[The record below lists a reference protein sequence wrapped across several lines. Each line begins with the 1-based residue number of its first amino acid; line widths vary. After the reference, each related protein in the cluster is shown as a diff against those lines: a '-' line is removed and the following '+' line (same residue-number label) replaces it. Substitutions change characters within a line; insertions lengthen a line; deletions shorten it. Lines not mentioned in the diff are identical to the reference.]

1 VSLTTRAPAAD
12 RLEDPVPAA
21 IAVLTEEAL
30 GDDDARRILAL
41 HADDNPRYH
50 VIVPSD
56 TDRSLLADVL
66 DHLSLLELKEA
77 LEAARGHD
85 DVTPAEA
92 AAALEQSLAALRSYG
107 AEAEGEVVEGD
118 PVAAL
123 MRVTGGE
130 AGVWEAV
137 VVTRPHAV
145 EDTFHRDWAS
155 KARELLGVPVLH
167 VYAGSS
173 FLG

>member
-1 VSLTTRAPAAD
+1 MPD
-12 RLEDPVPAA
+12 A

-41 HADDNPRYH
+41 HADDSPRYH
-50 VIVPSD
+50 VIVPAD
-56 TDRSLLADVL
+56 TERNMLADVL
-66 DHLSLLELKEA
+66 DHLSLLQLKEA
-77 LEAARGHD
+77 LEAVRGRD
-85 DVTPAEA
+85 ETTPKA
-92 AAALEQSLAALRSYG
+92 ASAMLEESLVRLRSYE
-107 AEAEGEVVEGD
+107 AEADGEVAEGD

-123 MRVTGGE
+123 MRVTGGD
-130 AGVWEAV
+130 GTTWEVV

>member
-1 VSLTTRAPAAD
+1 
-12 RLEDPVPAA
+12 VPDA

-50 VIVPSD
+50 VIVPAD
-56 TDRSLLADVL
+56 TERNMLADVL
-66 DHLSLLELKEA
+66 DHLSLLQLKEA
-77 LEAARGHD
+77 LEAVRGHD
-85 DVTPAEA
+85 ETTPKA
-92 AAALEQSLAALRSYG
+92 ASAMLEESLVRLRSYE
-107 AEAEGEVVEGD
+107 AEADGEVAEGD

-123 MRVTGGE
+123 MRVTGGD
-130 AGVWEAV
+130 GTIWEVV

>member
-1 VSLTTRAPAAD
+1 
-12 RLEDPVPAA
+12 VPAA

-30 GDDDARRILAL
+30 GEDDARRIMAV
-41 HADDNPRYH
+41 HADENPRYH
-50 VIVPSD
+50 VIVPAD
-56 TDRSLLADVL
+56 TERSMLADVL

-77 LEAARGHD
+77 LEAARGPD
-85 DVTPAEA
+85 DTTPAEA
-92 AAALEQSLAALRSYG
+92 ATALAESLAALRSFG
-107 AEAEGEVVEGD
+107 AEAEGEVAEGD

-130 AGVWEAV
+130 PGTWEAI

-155 KARELLGVPVLH
+155 KARDLLGVPVLH

>member
-1 VSLTTRAPAAD
+1 
-12 RLEDPVPAA
+12 VPAA

-30 GDDDARRILAL
+30 GEDDARRIMAV
-41 HADDNPRYH
+41 HADENPRYH
-50 VIVPSD
+50 VIVPAD
-56 TDRSLLADVL
+56 TERSMLADVL

-85 DVTPAEA
+85 DTTPAEA
-92 AAALEQSLAALRSYG
+92 ATALAESLAALRSFG
-107 AEAEGEVVEGD
+107 AEAEGEVAEGD

-130 AGVWEAV
+130 PGTWEAI

-155 KARELLGVPVLH
+155 KARDLLGVPVLH

>member
-1 VSLTTRAPAAD
+1 M
-12 RLEDPVPAA
+12 PAA

-30 GDDDARRILAL
+30 SDDDARRILAL
-41 HADDNPRYH
+41 HADDGPRYH
-50 VIVPSD
+50 VLVPAD
-56 TDRSLLADVL
+56 TERNMLADVL
-66 DHLSLLELKEA
+66 DHLSLGQLKDA
-77 LEAARGHD
+77 WEAARGRD

-92 AAALEQSLAALRSYG
+92 ATALEQSLSALRSYE
-107 AEAEGEVVEGD
+107 AEAEGEVAEGD

-123 MRVTGGE
+123 MRVTGGDDT
-130 AGVWEAV
+130 WEAV

>member
-1 VSLTTRAPAAD
+1 
-12 RLEDPVPAA
+12 VPAA

-30 GDDDARRILAL
+30 GEDDARRILAV
-41 HADDNPRYH
+41 HADENPRYH
-50 VIVPSD
+50 VIVPAD
-56 TDRSLLADVL
+56 TERNLLADVL

-85 DVTPAEA
+85 DTTPAEA
-92 AAALEQSLAALRSYG
+92 ATALAESLAALRSFG
-107 AEAEGEVVEGD
+107 AEAAGEVAEGD

-130 AGVWEAV
+130 PETWEAV

-145 EDTFHRDWAS
+145 ADTFHRDWAS
-155 KARELLGVPVLH
+155 KARDLLGVPVLH

>member
-1 VSLTTRAPAAD
+1 
-12 RLEDPVPAA
+12 VPAA

-30 GDDDARRILAL
+30 SDDDARRIMAL

-50 VIVPSD
+50 VLVPAD
-56 TDRSLLADVL
+56 TERSLLADVL
-66 DHLSLLELKEA
+66 DHLSLLQLKEA

-85 DVTPAEA
+85 ETTPAEA
-92 AAALEQSLAALRSYG
+92 ATSLEQSLAALRSYE
-107 AEAEGEVVEGD
+107 ADAEGEVVEGD
-118 PVAAL
+118 PVAGL
-123 MRVTGGE
+123 MRVTGGD
-130 AGVWEAV
+130 AGTWEAV

>member
-1 VSLTTRAPAAD
+1 M
-12 RLEDPVPAA
+12 PAA

-41 HADDNPRYH
+41 HADANPRYH
-50 VIVPSD
+50 VIVPAD
-56 TDRSLLADVL
+56 TDRNLLADVL
-66 DHLSLLELKEA
+66 DHLSLLELKQA
-77 LEAARGHD
+77 LEAARGQQD
-85 DVTPAEA
+85 TTPAEA
-92 AAALEQSLAALRSYG
+92 ATALAESLAALRSYDV
-107 AEAEGEVVEGD
+107 AAEGEVVEGD

-123 MRVTGGE
+123 MRVTGGDP
-130 AGVWEAV
+130 ATWEAI

-155 KARELLGVPVLH
+155 KARDLLGVPVLH